1 MQDLRQSKKD
11 RVEAQY
17 YTSTVKINATELIS
31 ATKDFVLKIE
41 QIADGIDSVRISK
54 IRKELKTIV

>member
-17 YTSTVKINATELIS
+17 YTSTVKIDATKLIS
-31 ATKDFVLKIE
+31 TTKGFVLKIE
-41 QIADGIDSVRISK
+41 QIADGIDAAKIAK